1 MKKIKVKL
9 HNQGIYLSADVTEDQ
24 ILNVFL
30 HPDSGYGL
38 PVQHDSVIARSVYDL
53 EDIDVRF
60 TLKRFIT
67 NIEDMSNLLAY
78 DNGETKTVFI
88 LHSGTNIR
96 TFFSESYKESKKL
109 IELFNPNKRSE
120 IVDLWFISFK
130 G

>member
-38 PVQHDSVIARSVYDL
+38 PVEHSSIVARSVYDIN
-53 EDIDVRF
+53 DNDVKYI
-60 TLKRFIT
+60 LKRFIT
-67 NIEDMSNLLAY
+67 NVENMSNLLAY
-78 DNGETKTVFI
+78 DNGETKIVFV
-88 LHSGTNIR
+88 LHLGNQIK
-96 TFFSESYKESKKL
+96 TFFSENYTDSKKL
-109 IELFNPNKRSE
+109 VQLFDKNKRSE
-120 IVDLWFISFK
+120 VVDLWFISFK